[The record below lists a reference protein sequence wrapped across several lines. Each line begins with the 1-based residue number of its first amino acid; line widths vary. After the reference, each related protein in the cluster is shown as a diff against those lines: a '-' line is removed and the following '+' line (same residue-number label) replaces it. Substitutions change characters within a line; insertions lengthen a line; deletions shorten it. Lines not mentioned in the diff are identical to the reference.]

1 MTSVRRQ
8 PSADTK
14 RTQLTYLM
22 AGLAVV
28 CLLVDV
34 GLALAKARALPM
46 VLVFVGAIA
55 FLCLGAVLAFT
66 ALQKQTGM
74 DTSQLFVGTW
84 LPFATGT
91 APVAGPFLVLWGAI
105 RLFKGRIG
113 AVTVINHPGASF
125 YVPSLA
131 SHSIERHYAV
141 DLKSLG
147 KPAGTILL
155 LWACIQPMA
164 AVLVLL
170 SL

>member
-113 AVTVINHPGASF
+113 AVTVINHS
-125 YVPSLA
+125 VQ
-131 SHSIERHYAV
+131 HHDAV